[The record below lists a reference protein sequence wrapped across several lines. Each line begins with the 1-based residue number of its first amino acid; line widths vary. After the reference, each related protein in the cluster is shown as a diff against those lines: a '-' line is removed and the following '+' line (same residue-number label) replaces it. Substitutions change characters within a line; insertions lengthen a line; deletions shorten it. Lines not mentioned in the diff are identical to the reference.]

1 MEQGQPTLYVHITK
15 AIYGLL
21 VSAMLFYEK
30 LATDLQEAGYQI
42 NPYDP
47 CVTNKMI
54 NGKQHTVSW
63 HVDDLKFSHKSPKVN
78 DEFVKWIR
86 KKYGT
91 IGKVKVTRGKRHQ
104 YLGMMLDYSKK
115 GQVTPL
121 CHYWSHHT
129 NLIIA
134 WLDPLFDLVTFV

>member
-1 MEQGQPTLYVHITK
+1 M
-15 AIYGLL
+15 
-21 VSAMLFYEK
+21 
-30 LATDLQEAGYQI
+30 
-42 NPYDP
+42 
-47 CVTNKMI
+47 
-54 NGKQHTVSW
+54 SW

-115 GQVTPL
+115 GQVTIDMRD
-121 CHYWSHHT
+121 Y
-129 NLIIA
+129 
-134 WLDPLFDLVTFV
+134 VTTMI